1 MAEQIVVRCDGCHEG
16 CHPLPMDIALLQ
28 EMAEKN
34 SDLVKQI
41 VAFKVMVGY
50 CHQNEQSFYIEV

>member
-34 SDLVKQI
+34 SELVKQI
-41 VAFKVMVGY
+41 VAF
-50 CHQNEQSFYIEV
+50 